1 MLFPGQLQCSDSR
14 SMDVVNQGKCEGR
27 PTFVCPVF
35 FPLGQMHDNFPPGKI
50 SFRSYAYRQLPPQ
63 NQPKISCLPQLQ
75 WIWMLLQAMI
85 TADSK
90 Y

>member
-35 FPLGQMHDNFPPGKI
+35 SSDQMHDNFPPGKM
-50 SFRSYAYRQLPPQ
+50 SFRSYTYRQLPPQ
-63 NQPKISCLPQLQ
+63 NQPKISCLSPL
-75 WIWMLLQAMI
+75 
-85 TADSK
+85 
-90 Y
+90 